1 MTLYR
6 LCAFRAF
13 SPLSSLTYLRCFVLL
28 YTLNFGLLIEFVAME
43 KQIEKLFYAARWL
56 LAPIYLGLTLVL
68 VALLIQFFHSI
79 VYLLTHVASMT
90 DSEMTLKVLTLV
102 DVALI
107 GGLTVMV
114 MYAGYENYVSRI
126 EVEEGQ
132 EKLNWLGK
140 MDTGSLKAKV
150 AASIVAISSIHLLKV
165 FMNSTNLSNDKL
177 MWAVLI
183 HLTFVASAFFMGL
196 LDMLMHK
203 KKNAIETTL

>member
-1 MTLYR
+1 
-6 LCAFRAF
+6 
-13 SPLSSLTYLRCFVLL
+13 
-28 YTLNFGLLIEFVAME
+28 ME

-203 KKNAIETTL
+203 KKNARETTL